1 MISNKQLLDRWL
13 NDHPD
18 ARQVERKYAHLVS
31 VQRTGGRKSL
41 TFGFHLPAERRA
53 AIRDEIDVILTELGG
68 TPPVV
73 PDNFK

>member
-1 MISNKQLLDRWL
+1 
-13 NDHPD
+13 
-18 ARQVERKYAHLVS
+18 